1 MCMLFFLVN
10 YDLYKKALAKGSTV
24 PMQYLKCYLVG
35 IPQIGKTTVM
45 KRLGDEIH
53 NLSEIGGEPNWRSTG
68 IAECSYVQVKHI
80 TMKSE
85 DGSNWSIPKDELQE
99 AIELY
104 YNTGNFKDTGSEDGS
119 MDETDPIEKP
129 VTPTPT
135 TTQESAS
142 KTSDTSIEKKSEVVI
157 PEDIRDIVESF
168 DRKLKEIGGNFLI
181 SKEVQMLLMIDVG
194 GQSSFLEM
202 LPLIMKGPAIYLTFF
217 KLSENPLEDPYFEKY
232 SKEPG
237 TVVDGDKRAQYTVGD
252 AIIQILSNVAL
263 SRNPNE
269 QVRKLLENINS
280 AKDTGTP
287 YESGSYRTAAFLIGT
302 HKDLLME
309 SLGHD
314 TELIDTKLEQ
324 IDDSFHK
331 RIEEVFGYDLV
342 AWAACETQ
350 FSRGKLMFAMD
361 NMNGGDKEIQDLRSR
376 LMDEVKKIGNFHIP
390 VRWLLFG
397 IVLRKEYEWITIE
410 DCISLAQLFDIPKKN
425 VDAVLWFLSSVTGM
439 LLYQPDID
447 HSQLK
452 RVIFCN
458 PQTIFNSISK
468 LIILNIYDKSGDMSW
483 IKCLKENGKF
493 YLTKLDRKI
502 HMNEEDSYSSS
513 DNLQHSVRRRHDQ
526 EHELVPIHALVHF
539 LQYRKIVA
547 PLSKGQ
553 EKDLPY
559 IMPAALD
566 YGPVDHL
573 KCQEDGPSMLYVR
586 FIGYVPPGIFS
597 CLITKVFNEY
607 DSECIA
613 EVKRN
618 IICFRDNG
626 RKIALI
632 ASSKCYEVRVLNY
645 DSESE
650 YIHELCVD
658 VKVTVLGLIHAVMED
673 LSFKDKFNFFIKCD
687 HTDPTEHFIPINA
700 ILSKSKKDGTHYIR
714 CNEGHNTRLP
724 KQLCWFN
731 HKVSY
736 KHYLNDLASFPVPIF
751 RALCTKVENV
761 GPGTHCLRMCQ
772 IYQ

>member
-1 MCMLFFLVN
+1 MSLFFIVN
-10 YDLYKKALAKGSTV
+10 YDLYKKALAEGSTV
-24 PMQYLKCYLVG
+24 PMQYLKCYLIG

-45 KRLGDEIH
+45 KRLADEIH
-53 NLSEIGGEPNWRSTG
+53 NLREIGGKAKWKSTG
-68 IAECSYVQVKHI
+68 IAECSYMQVKQMTI
-80 TMKSE
+80 KSE
-85 DGSNWSIPKDELQE
+85 DRSNWSIPKDELQE
-99 AIELY
+99 AIKLY
-104 YNTGNFKDTGSEDGS
+104 YNTGSFEASTVTAATASENEGTHVHNDS
-119 MDETDPIEKP
+119 VKAEKP
-129 VTPTPT
+129 VTPTPAG
-135 TTQESAS
+135 TQPS
-142 KTSDTSIEKKSEVVI
+142 KSNTSKISTKVSIPK
-157 PEDIRDIVESF
+157 DIRDIVNSF
-168 DRKLKEIGGNFLI
+168 NRKLKETDGNILI

-217 KLSENPLEDPYFEKY
+217 KLSENPLEDSYFDKY

-237 TVVDGDKRAQYTVGD
+237 IVVDGDKRAQYTVGD

-263 SRNPNE
+263 SRHPNE

-280 AKDTGTP
+280 TKDTSTP
-287 YESGSYRTAAFLIGT
+287 YESGAYRTTAFLIGT

-309 SLGHD
+309 SLGHE
-314 TELIDTKLEQ
+314 TELIDAKLGQ
-324 IDDSFHK
+324 IDDTIDK
-331 RIEEVFGYDLV
+331 RIKEVFGYDLV

-376 LMDEVKKIGNFHIP
+376 LMDEIKKIGNFHIP

-397 IVLRKEYEWITIE
+397 IILRKEYEWITIE
-410 DCISLAQLFDIPKKN
+410 DCISLAQSFDIPEEN

-439 LLYQPDID
+439 LLYQPDIE
-447 HSQLK
+447 HLQLK

-483 IKCLKENGKF
+483 IKCMKENGKF

-526 EHELVPIHALVHF
+526 EHKLVPIHALVDF

-573 KCQEDGPSMLYVR
+573 KCQDDAPSTLYVR
-586 FIGYVPPGIFS
+586 FLGYVPPGIFS

-687 HTDPTEHFIPINA
+687 HTDPTEHYIPINA

-724 KQLCWFN
+724 EQLCWFN

-736 KHYLNDLASFPVPIF
+736 SIISMINLHQVIMFI
-751 RALCTKVENV
+751 E
-761 GPGTHCLRMCQ
+761 CL
-772 IYQ
+772 

>member
-1 MCMLFFLVN
+1 MSWFFIVN
-10 YDLYKKALAKGSTV
+10 YNLYKKALAEGSTV

-45 KRLGDEIH
+45 KRLADEIN
-53 NLSEIGGEPNWRSTG
+53 NLREIGGEAKWPSTG
-68 IAECSYVQVKHI
+68 IAECSYVQVKQM

-85 DGSNWSIPKDELQE
+85 DRSNWSIPKDELQE
-99 AIELY
+99 AIKLY
-104 YNTGNFKDTGSEDGS
+104 YNTGSFEASTVTSATASENESTHVHNDS
-119 MDETDPIEKP
+119 DKTEKP
-129 VTPTPT
+129 VTPTPAG
-135 TTQESAS
+135 TQPS
-142 KTSDTSIEKKSEVVI
+142 KSNTSKISTEKREVII
-157 PEDIRDIVESF
+157 PKDIRDIVKSF
-168 DRKLKEIGGNFLI
+168 NRKLKETDGNILI

-202 LPLIMKGPAIYLTFF
+202 LPLIMKGPAVYLTFF

-237 TVVDGDKRAQYTVGD
+237 TVVDGDKTAQYNVGD

-269 QVRKLLENINS
+269 QVRKLLESINNT
-280 AKDTGTP
+280 KDTGTP
-287 YESGSYRTAAFLIGT
+287 YEHGAYRTTAFLIGT
-302 HKDLLME
+302 HKDKLME
-309 SLGHD
+309 DLGHD
-314 TELIDTKLEQ
+314 KELIDAKLGQ
-324 IDDSFHK
+324 IDDTFDK

-342 AWAACETQ
+342 AWATCETQ
-350 FSRGKLMFAMD
+350 SSRGKLIFAID
-361 NMNGGDKEIQDLRSR
+361 NMDGGKKEIQDLRSR

-397 IVLRKEYEWITIE
+397 IVLRKEYEWITME

-483 IKCLKENGKF
+483 IKCMKENGKF

-502 HMNEEDSYSSS
+502 HMNEDSHLSSG
-513 DNLQHSVRRRHDQ
+513 NLQYSLRRRHDQ
-526 EHELVPIHALVHF
+526 EHKLVPIHALVHF

-566 YGPVDHL
+566 YGSVDHL
-573 KCQEDGPSMLYVR
+573 KYQDNAPSTLYVR

-607 DSECIA
+607 DFDCIV

-632 ASSKCYEVRVLNY
+632 ATSKCYEVCVLNY

-658 VKVTVLGLIHAVMED
+658 VKVTILGLIHAVMED
-673 LSFKDKFNFFIKCD
+673 LSFKDKFDFFIKCD
-687 HTDPTEHFIPINA
+687 HTDPTEHYIPINTV
-700 ILSKSKKDGTHYIR
+700 LSKSKKDGSHYIR
-714 CNEGHNTRLP
+714 CKEGHNTRLP

-736 KHYLNDLASFPVPIF
+736 SI
-751 RALCTKVENV
+751 
-761 GPGTHCLRMCQ
+761 
-772 IYQ
+772 I